1 MGARGVQGAPVPH
14 LPPHK
19 DSRLSVPRALAI
31 PRPWLRLR
39 GRTVRGAQILLQVV
53 NGALC
58 RRTLHEFGFRAFR
71 IVGTDAFLLARPVA
85 RTPMM
90 PHNRLIILTL

>member
-1 MGARGVQGAPVPH
+1 M
-14 LPPHK
+14 
-19 DSRLSVPRALAI
+19 
-31 PRPWLRLR
+31 
-39 GRTVRGAQILLQVV
+39 RGAQILLQVV

-90 PHNRLIILTL
+90 AYYDAAQPFNHTDIVTMSCDQTSCCMYASSDSDQQYHVLLILYKMYNA